1 MNPTEDPMEQLA
13 DKLSRICHGKNVS
26 TVVGGLTSVLF
37 AVLHNHPEKAFVVAT
52 CDFLEREAAK
62 LRLSILN

>member
-1 MNPTEDPMEQLA
+1 MSHTEDHMEQLA
-13 DKLSRICHGKNVS
+13 DKLSRLCHGKNVA

-37 AVLHNHPEKAFVVAT
+37 TVLHNQPEKAFVVAT